1 MQIAYAVVLI
11 VILSIDGFD
20 ENRHTKRY
28 TISNYFV
35 LISWLQKK
43 ECLIN
48 ESIWIIICLVH
59 T

>member
-11 VILSIDGFD
+11 VILSIDGFH

-28 TISNYFV
+28 IILNYFV

-48 ESIWIIICLVH
+48 KSIWRIICLVH